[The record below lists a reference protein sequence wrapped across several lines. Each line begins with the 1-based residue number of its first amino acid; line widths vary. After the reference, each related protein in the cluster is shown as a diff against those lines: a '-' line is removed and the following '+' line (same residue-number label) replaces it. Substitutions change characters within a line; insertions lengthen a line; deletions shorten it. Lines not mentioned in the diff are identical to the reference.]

1 MEKPLNEIKSMNKLE
16 KSINFGLVSRLTGIT
31 HLLLWLNVHLYF
43 FSSCEG
49 ALIPKNSSPKQIL
62 SVPHPNGHNNNNNN
76 NIINPSSLS
85 FGPFIGNGTFGDV
98 RWASYKTNDDTQQ
111 KAVVMKR
118 AFPSVRNAEY
128 YLDTEMYINRRL
140 CLERSHSRHV
150 APFIGHC
157 IKDDTKFLVWKAS
170 GSLTLEDFLNNN
182 NDDGQH
188 DMSKLARMLGLSS
201 EDNAVSPHTLAREVL
216 HQLLSALSYCHALG
230 VVHRD
235 IKPANVLVDESTH
248 SLQLIDF
255 GSAADIG
262 NWISKKGYRG
272 DEKGARSILYC
283 APEEFIE
290 KEHPYAFDVYS
301 VAVTWLRIMIPGLRL
316 TEDDFFNFR
325 MSIRNERHDLS
336 LWHEKATLSDTLPAG
351 WEQFFGCTEGR
362 QAWRLL
368 RSMMYYNP
376 SKRPSASECLL
387 RTYMNPMCTASKRP
401 GPPAVPW
408 SFTSHLEKWN
418 HHQKE
423 KEEGCV
429 IPEELY
435 GRVISVELKLP
446 LKIHFEKLREPLH
459 GLVVSGH
466 GYGNEMGQTN
476 HNKNDDESELLHIGD
491 TLLAIGPM
499 DVDDWNVDHVHK
511 VLRQWP
517 RRTVQL
523 QFLQLDI

>member
-1 MEKPLNEIKSMNKLE
+1 MKAIK
-16 KSINFGLVSRLTGIT
+16 FGLDIRLTSLT
-31 HLLLWLNVHLYF
+31 HVLLWLNVALYIC
-43 FSSCEG
+43 SSCQG
-49 ALIPKNSSPKQIL
+49 ALVSKNSSPKQIL
-62 SVPHPNGHNNNNNN
+62 SVPLPKGNNV
-76 NIINPSSLS
+76 INPSSLS
-85 FGPFIGNGTFGDV
+85 FGVFIGNGTFGDV
-98 RWASYKTNDDTQQ
+98 RWASYTKNDDTQQ
-111 KAVVMKR
+111 KAVMKR
-118 AFPSVRNAEY
+118 AFTSVRNAEY

-150 APFIGHC
+150 APYIGHC
-157 IKDDTKFLVWKAS
+157 IKDDEKYLVWKAS
-170 GSLTLEDFLNNN
+170 GSLTLEDFLNDNEH
-182 NDDGQH
+182 H

-201 EDNAVSPHTLAREVL
+201 EDGAVSPHTLAREVM

-230 VVHRD
+230 IVHRD
-235 IKPANVLVDESTH
+235 IKPANILVDESTH

-301 VAVTWLRIMIPGLRL
+301 VAVTWLRVVIPELQF
-316 TEDDFFNFR
+316 TEDNFFNFR

-336 LWHEKATLSDTLPAG
+336 LWHEKATLSETLPSG

-376 SKRPSASECLL
+376 SQRPSASECLL
-387 RTYMNPMCTASKRP
+387 RSYMNPMCTASREP
-401 GPPAVPW
+401 DPPAVPW
-408 SFTSHLEKWN
+408 SFTSHFEKWN

-435 GRVISVELKLP
+435 GQVISVELKLP

-466 GYGNEMGQTN
+466 GYGKEFSQTN
-476 HNKNDDESELLHIGD
+476 NNNNNNNMNDEADLVHIGD

-517 RRTVQL
+517 RSTVQL
-523 QFLQLDI
+523 QFLQ